1 MSYRVGN
8 GFDIHRL
15 VSGRPLILGGIEIAH
30 DKGLDGHSDG
40 DCAVHA
46 LIEALLGAAG
56 LPDIGSLF
64 PPEDPNI
71 AGISSLKMLDKVH
84 ELVSEK
90 GWQIENADISVI
102 CEQPKLKPHYQKM
115 RQTLSSCL
123 NLTFEQINFKARTA
137 EKLGPI
143 GEGEAIAAMCT
154 ALLKSKNQT
163 N

>member
-40 DCAVHA
+40 DCVTHA
-46 LIEALLGAAG
+46 LIEALLGASG
-56 LPDIGSLF
+56 LPDIGSLY
-64 PPEDPNI
+64 PPENKEI
-71 AGISSLKMLDKVH
+71 AGISSLVMLDNVLKLIT
-84 ELVSEK
+84 ERGFE
-90 GWQIENADISVI
+90 IENADISVI

-115 RQTLSSCL
+115 RQTLCERL
-123 NLTFEQINFKARTA
+123 NVSYEQINFKARTA

-143 GEGEAIAAMCT
+143 GAGEAIAALCT
-154 ALLKSKNQT
+154 ALLKIKN
-163 N
+163 